1 MADRQRFGDL
11 EVTAVPS
18 PTANPA
24 DTTSHGTPPALE
36 ARTLYRFF
44 RADEEETLAL
54 QGVTLALAAGELVA
68 LSGPSGSGK
77 STLLSCLA
85 GTDEPS
91 GGTVWIGG
99 ERISGRTEADRAG
112 LRARSI
118 GTMAQSGNL
127 LDHLTVAGNIRL
139 AQSLVR
145 RRPADATQLLEGLGM
160 AQRAHA
166 YPGQLSGGERARAS
180 LAVAMANTPRVV
192 LADEPT
198 GELDQATEERL
209 LQLLRQQA
217 RTGCAVLVA
226 SHSPA
231 VSDAADRTLRLAEGR
246 LV

>member
-1 MADRQRFGDL
+1 M
-11 EVTAVPS
+11 TATTTTQATQ
-18 PTANPA
+18 PTQP
-24 DTTSHGTPPALE
+24 TPPALE
-36 ARTLYRFF
+36 ARSLYRFY

-54 QGVTLALAAGELVA
+54 QGVTLALTAGELVA

-77 STLLSCLA
+77 STLMGCLG

-99 ERISGRTEADRAG
+99 ERMSGRSEADRAG

-118 GTMAQSGNL
+118 GTMAQAGNL

-145 RRPADATQLLEGLGM
+145 RKSAAVAPLLEGLGLEK
-160 AQRAHA
+160 RAHA

-180 LAVAMANTPRVV
+180 LAVAMANTPSVV

-209 LQLLRQQA
+209 LQLLRHQA
-217 RTGCAVLVA
+217 RGGCAVLVA

-231 VSDAADRTLRLAEGR
+231 VADAADRTLRLVEGR